1 MNSQQAQQQADEKR
15 CLKILERLQSTF
27 AKGITLVN
35 TYERFINIVIYLA
48 SNRAAQL
55 RSYDEEEKVGDMRQ
69 AAVDIENSKLKEIT
83 QELIVAIGDLS
94 KSGDG
99 AHFDAYGR
107 VYELIGS
114 STSKASLG
122 QFFTPYTICNFMGE
136 FLQIEDTNSNEPEL
150 YAASFAD
157 PSCGSG
163 RTVLA
168 GIGHYRSKGN
178 QRVVAHLVDIDLMSC
193 KLAALNCMLYNIP
206 ALVECRDGLA
216 PYEKEASSV
225 IFEVGVSENADKEIY
240 PFIRQYY
247 SQYNGVEA
255 KIVKQFQKLCA
266 YKGSAT
272 GHRGLMLAL
281 HFNEAK
287 SYYYQTG
294 NCLLRTFYEQKY
306 GAEMLEIVQ
315 MELAEILSLNLMY
328 RNQAAAEEKK
338 AKEAEPIGIFASP
351 ELEQPIQQP
360 TQVVKEEK
368 PHPKSQQEQPKKTT
382 KRTLPPLISPN
393 QTSLF

>member
-1 MNSQQAQQQADEKR
+1 MNSQQAKQQADEKR

-35 TYERFINIVIYLA
+35 TYERFINILIYLA

-55 RSYDEEEKVGDMRQ
+55 RSYREEEKVGDMRQ
-69 AAVDIENSKLKEIT
+69 AAVDIENGKLKEIT

-94 KSGDG
+94 KSSDS
-99 AHFDAYGR
+99 AHFDAYGK

-114 STSKASLG
+114 STSKSSLG
-122 QFFTPYTICNFMGE
+122 QFFTPINLCNLMAE
-136 FLQIEDTNSNEPEL
+136 IVNPYSDEPEL

-168 GIGHYRSKGN
+168 SIGSYRNKDK

-216 PYEKEASSV
+216 SYEREASSV

-240 PFIRQYY
+240 PFISQYY

-266 YKGSAT
+266 YKGSDT
-272 GHRGLMLAL
+272 GYRGLMLAL

-294 NCLLRTFYEQKY
+294 NDILRVFHEKKY
-306 GAEMLEIVQ
+306 GTEMLEIAQ
-315 MELAEILSLNLMY
+315 MELAKILSLNLMY

-338 AKEAEPIGIFASP
+338 AKEAEPISIFASP

-360 TQVVKEEK
+360 TQVVKEGK
-368 PHPKSQQEQPKKTT
+368 PQPKSQQEQPKKTT
-382 KRTLPPLISPN
+382 KITPPPLISPN